1 LVMSDKNER
10 SLEERILEKIVGSL
24 QSGEKLPTEK
34 QMAEEFQVSR
44 TMIREALSVFEANGI
59 VIAQKGSGRYV
70 QMPDVSGQITDGWK
84 ILIRSKPELLLELLE
99 IRAVLELGFLPRA
112 IDRLELHTIQK
123 LKQLVDDMLRK
134 SEQSEDF
141 VHEDKEFHRLLFSG
155 TDNILLE
162 QLLKAF
168 WDLYEESNATRNHQD
183 LRQIAEVHRQLLEA
197 IVRKNAEQAA
207 ILMKQQF
214 EDARFRISMS
224 LA

>member
-1 LVMSDKNER
+1 
-10 SLEERILEKIVGSL
+10 
-24 QSGEKLPTEK
+24 
-34 QMAEEFQVSR
+34 
-44 TMIREALSVFEANGI
+44 
-59 VIAQKGSGRYV
+59 
-70 QMPDVSGQITDGWK
+70 
-84 ILIRSKPELLLELLE
+84 
-99 IRAVLELGFLPRA
+99 VLELGFLPRA

-207 ILMKQQF
+207 NLMKQQF

>member
-1 LVMSDKNER
+1 MSDKNER

-207 ILMKQQF
+207 NLMKQQF

>member
-1 LVMSDKNER
+1 MVMSDKNER

-168 WDLYEESNATRNHQD
+168 WDLYEESNAARNHQN

-207 ILMKQQF
+207 NLMKQQF

>member
-1 LVMSDKNER
+1 MSDKNER

-168 WDLYEESNATRNHQD
+168 WDLYEESNAARNHQD

-207 ILMKQQF
+207 NLMKQQF

>member
-207 ILMKQQF
+207 NLMKQQF

>member
-168 WDLYEESNATRNHQD
+168 WDLYEESNAARNHQN

-207 ILMKQQF
+207 NLMKQQF

>member
-1 LVMSDKNER
+1 MSDKNER

-168 WDLYEESNATRNHQD
+168 WDLYEESNAARNHQN

-207 ILMKQQF
+207 NLMKQQF

>member
-168 WDLYEESNATRNHQD
+168 WDLYEESNAARNHQD

-207 ILMKQQF
+207 NLMKQQF

>member
-1 LVMSDKNER
+1 MSDKNER

>member
-1 LVMSDKNER
+1 MVMSDKNER

-207 ILMKQQF
+207 NLMKQQF

>member
-1 LVMSDKNER
+1 MVMSDKNER

-197 IVRKNAEQAA
+197 IVRKNVEQAA
-207 ILMKQQF
+207 NLMKQQF